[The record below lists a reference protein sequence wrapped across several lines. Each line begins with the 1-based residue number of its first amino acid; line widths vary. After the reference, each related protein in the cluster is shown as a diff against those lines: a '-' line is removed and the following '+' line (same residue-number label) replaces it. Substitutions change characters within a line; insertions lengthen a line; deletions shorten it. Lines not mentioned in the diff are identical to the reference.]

1 MKTYIVPDVHER
13 LATLQRIVKAIP
25 TDAEI
30 AFLGDFFDSFNLKVA
45 AEMAQWVKDNVQ
57 NPRYTFIIGNHD
69 AHYFFPNDKFKCS
82 GFTPYKDAVINS
94 ILEQEDKRQFL
105 ISVERDGW
113 TLSHAGFRPETA
125 DWLHPEN
132 QEFALDAA
140 FTGNFHP
147 LWAAGRARSGNE
159 PFGGPTWLDWFHE
172 FKPVR
177 GLKQIVGHTDHNT
190 VRRSKQAPD
199 NWCIDTGLRHVGILE
214 EGNFSYMTVDEL
226 LEKEK
231 APHQPG

>member
-1 MKTYIVPDVHER
+1 MRRLIISDIHER
-13 LATLQRIVKAIP
+13 IATLTRLEEVFGQFDEVIS
-25 TDAEI
+25 
-30 AFLGDFFDSFNLKVA
+30 LGDWFDSFNLKFA
-45 AEMAQWVKDNVQ
+45 AETAQWLKEKGHLL
-57 NPRYTFIIGNHD
+57 TKLIGNHD

-82 GFTPYKDAVINS
+82 GYMPHKEIVINS
-94 ILEQEDKRQFL
+94 ILEQEAKRQFH
-105 ISVERDGW
+105 ISIERDGW
-113 TLSHAGFRPETA
+113 TISHAGFRPETR
-125 DWLHPEN
+125 DWLHPDN
-132 QEFALDAA
+132 QQEALDAA

-147 LWAAGRARSGNE
+147 LWAAGRARNGNE

-172 FKPVR
+172 FKPVE
-177 GLKQIVGHTDHNT
+177 GLKQLVGHTDHNT